1 MSRMDISVIGLGK
14 VGLSLASC
22 LVGAGHKVIGVDL
35 DAAVVEAVNQRT
47 VQTQEP
53 GVVERLCKAPHG
65 FLVATTDPVQAV
77 RETQITFVIVPT
89 PSNTLGGFSLR
100 YVLHACDD
108 IGAGVRA
115 KSGPHTVAIVST
127 MLPGSSDLVVMPRLE
142 QAAGRKIGD
151 SLFYCYNPSFIAL
164 GEVVKG
170 FEQPDYLLVGE
181 ADAAA
186 GDIVLAVHQSIVK
199 AEAPIARMTP
209 VEAEIAKVASNTH
222 ETMRVS
228 FANMLLTVCSEV
240 PGANVDRI
248 TDALAHRMGRRFFK
262 GAVPYGGPC
271 WPRDNQAFSSFID
284 VIGAVSTLPRAVDT
298 FNHEH
303 ARFVLRK
310 ILALSSPGDT
320 VALLGLAYKP
330 GTPVIERSFAL
341 DLASWLVRERRRV
354 IGWDPLAIDEARA
367 VLGDRIAFEPSLGNC
382 LRQSTVAVITIPL
395 RELNHANWSAG
406 RHLRMVDCWRCL
418 SAAAASSFAEYVP
431 LGRGPANDV
440 GRWLE
445 NTAGDRFRLLTS

>member
-1 MSRMDISVIGLGK
+1 MDISVIGLGK

-22 LVGAGHKVIGVDL
+22 LVAAGHKVVGVDL
-35 DAAVVEAVNQRT
+35 DAAVVDAVNRRSI
-47 VQTQEP
+47 QTQEP
-53 GVVERLCKAPHG
+53 GVLERLCLASHAS
-65 FLVATTDPVQAV
+65 LRATTDPVQAV
-77 RETQITFVIVPT
+77 RDTELTFVIVPT

-100 YVLHACDD
+100 YVLRACDD

-115 KSGPHTVAIVST
+115 KSSHHTVAIVST
-127 MLPGSSDLVVMPRLE
+127 MLPGSSDAVVMPRLE
-142 QAAGRKIGD
+142 RTSDRKIGD
-151 SLFYCYNPSFIAL
+151 GLFYCYNPSFIAL

-170 FEQPDYLLVGE
+170 FEQPDYLLIGE
-181 ADAAA
+181 ADSRA
-186 GDIVLAVHQSIVK
+186 GEIVLAIHQSIVK
-199 AEAPIARMTP
+199 VNAPVARMTP

-271 WPRDNQAFSSFID
+271 WPRDNQAFAAFID
-284 VIGAVSTLPRAVDT
+284 MIGAVSTLPRAVDT
-298 FNHEH
+298 FNDEH

-310 ILALSSPGDT
+310 ILELSSSGET
-320 VALLGLAYKP
+320 VGLLGLAYKP
-330 GTPVIERSFAL
+330 GTPVVERSFAL
-341 DLASWLVRERRRV
+341 DLARWLVRERRNV

-367 VLGDRIAFEPSLGNC
+367 ALGDRIVFEPVVEEC
-382 LRQSTVAVITIPL
+382 LRQANVAVITIPL
-395 RELNHANWSAG
+395 RELQQVNWASA

-418 SAAAASSFAEYVP
+418 PPEAAASFAEYVA
-431 LGRGPANDV
+431 LGRSALTDV

-445 NTAGDRFRLLTS
+445 TTDGDRFRLLTS